1 MRNRRLDRPLQPVV
15 SDCRNLAG
23 LCQSFVQIVDANG
36 VSFLDWSSIRLSTA
50 LQVEFQVLR
59 ESLRYPKGRTRSSVD
74 CSRGPAHSLEVRSVA
89 PSRDDI
95 PAKKTRLRGIVST
108 MGAAL
113 AMAYGWPG
121 SATAEKI
128 EAALARAYQNNPQ
141 LNAQRATVRQ
151 TDEGVTRAL
160 SGYRPTISANASAG
174 KGFLDAQASIP
185 TSLLSTPINVPI
197 NIRTTLDTWSVG
209 VNASQNLLNAQT
221 PNRTRAAEAQVFAA
235 RETLRVI
242 EQSVLLSAASV
253 YMDVLR
259 DTANLNLQR
268 DNVRVLRQTLKVTQD
283 RYDAG
288 LVTTTDV
295 DQAQAQLAAA
305 EASLAAAESSLMTT
319 KANYRRIIGNEAQN
333 LSPGMPVDR
342 FSPRTL
348 EAAIVQSLSQNPSVT
363 AAMYNVDVAQLQ
375 VKIAEA
381 GLYPTLA
388 LFGSVQQQQFIGS
401 DFDLKILNSAV
412 LTRLTV
418 PIYQGGS
425 EYSAIRQN
433 KEAVGQQRLN
443 LDQVR
448 DQVRAN
454 VAQYWGQVQATKPQT
469 EAAERQVK
477 YAESALNGV
486 RDEAR
491 VGQRTTL
498 DVLNAIQALLNARVS
513 LITAQHDRVVASYNL
528 LSAVGGLSAAVMGL
542 PVQLYDPGGHY
553 HQVRDSW
560 FGIRTPDGR

>member
-1 MRNRRLDRPLQPVV
+1 M
-15 SDCRNLAG
+15 
-23 LCQSFVQIVDANG
+23 
-36 VSFLDWSSIRLSTA
+36 LSTA
-50 LQVEFQVLR
+50 LQVEFAVLR
-59 ESLRYPKGRTRSSVD
+59 EFLRYPKGPQRSSAG
-74 CSRGPAHSLEVRSVA
+74 CSRGPARSLEVGAVA
-89 PSRDDI
+89 PPCHDI
-95 PAKKTRLRGIVST
+95 QAKKIRLRGIVRT

-113 AMAYGWPG
+113 AMTYGWPG

-151 TDEGVTRAL
+151 TDEGVAQAL
-160 SGYRPTISANASAG
+160 SGYRPTVSADATAG

-185 TSLLSTPINVPI
+185 TNLLSTPINVPI
-197 NIRTTLDTWSVG
+197 NIRTALDTWSVG
-209 VNASQNLLNAQT
+209 VNASQNLFNART
-221 PNRTRAAEAQVFAA
+221 PNRTRAAEAKVFAA

-259 DTANLNLQR
+259 DTATLDLQR

-305 EASLAAAESSLMTT
+305 EASLAAAESALMTT
-319 KANYRRIIGNEAQN
+319 KANYRRIIGSDAQN
-333 LSPGMPVDR
+333 LSPAMPVDR

-348 EAAIVQSLSQNPSVT
+348 EAAIAQSLSQNPSVT
-363 AAMYNVDVAQLQ
+363 AAMYDVDVAQLQ

-388 LFGSVQQQQFIGS
+388 LLGSVQQFQLSGG
-401 DFDLKILNSAV
+401 DFNLKVLNSGV
-412 LTRLTV
+412 LTRLSV

-448 DQVRAN
+448 DQIRAN
-454 VAQYWGQVQATKPQT
+454 VAQYWGQVQATKAQT

-528 LSAVGGLSAAVMGL
+528 LSGVGRLSAAVMAL
-542 PVQLYDPGGHY
+542 PVQFYDPSVHY

-560 FGIRTPDGR
+560 FGVRTPDGR

>member
-1 MRNRRLDRPLQPVV
+1 
-15 SDCRNLAG
+15 
-23 LCQSFVQIVDANG
+23 
-36 VSFLDWSSIRLSTA
+36 
-50 LQVEFQVLR
+50 
-59 ESLRYPKGRTRSSVD
+59 
-74 CSRGPAHSLEVRSVA
+74 
-89 PSRDDI
+89 
-95 PAKKTRLRGIVST
+95 

-121 SATAEKI
+121 PATAEKI

-151 TDEGVTRAL
+151 TDEGVAQAL
-160 SGYRPTISANASAG
+160 SGYRPTVSADATAG

-185 TSLLSTPINVPI
+185 TNLLSTPINVPI

-209 VNASQNLLNAQT
+209 VNASQNLFNART
-221 PNRTRAAEAQVFAA
+221 PNRTRAAEAKVFAA

-259 DTANLNLQR
+259 DTATLDLQR

-305 EASLAAAESSLMTT
+305 EASLAAAESALMTT
-319 KANYRRIIGNEAQN
+319 KANYRRIIGSDAQN
-333 LSPGMPVDR
+333 LSPAMPVDR

-348 EAAIVQSLSQNPSVT
+348 EAAIAQSLSQNPSVT
-363 AAMYNVDVAQLQ
+363 AAMYDVDVAQLQ

-388 LFGSVQQQQFIGS
+388 LLGSVQQFQLSGG
-401 DFDLKILNSAV
+401 DFNLKVLNSGV
-412 LTRLTV
+412 LTRLSV

-448 DQVRAN
+448 DQIRAN
-454 VAQYWGQVQATKPQT
+454 VAQYWGQVQATKAQT

-528 LSAVGGLSAAVMGL
+528 LSGVGRLSAAVMAL
-542 PVQLYDPGGHY
+542 PVQFYDPSVHY

-560 FGIRTPDGR
+560 FGVRTPDGR

>member
-1 MRNRRLDRPLQPVV
+1 MAL
-15 SDCRNLAG
+15 G
-23 LCQSFVQIVDANG
+23 LG
-36 VSFLDWSSIRLSTA
+36 RHH
-50 LQVEFQVLR
+50 VEYGEFAVLR
-59 ESLRYPKGRTRSSVD
+59 ESLRYPKGPQRSSAD
-74 CSRGPAHSLEVRSVA
+74 CSRGPARSLEVGAVA
-89 PSRDDI
+89 PACHDI
-95 PAKKTRLRGIVST
+95 PAKKIRLRGIVRT

-151 TDEGVTRAL
+151 TDEGVAQAL
-160 SGYRPTISANASAG
+160 SGYRPTVSADASAG

-197 NIRTTLDTWSVG
+197 NIRTALDTWSVG

-221 PNRTRAAEAQVFAA
+221 PNRTRAAEAKVFAA

-259 DTANLNLQR
+259 DTANFDLQR

-283 RYDAG
+283 RYNAG

-319 KANYRRIIGNEAQN
+319 KANFRRIIGNEAQD
-333 LSPGMPVDR
+333 LSPAMPVDR
-342 FSPRTL
+342 FSPRSL
-348 EAAIVQSLSQNPSVT
+348 EAAIAQSLSQNPSVA
-363 AAMYNVDVAQLQ
+363 AAMYDVDVAQLQ

-381 GLYPTLA
+381 GLYPTLG
-388 LFGSVQQQQFIGS
+388 LFGSVQQLQLSGS
-401 DFDLKILNSAV
+401 DFNLKILNSTV
-412 LTRLTV
+412 LTRLTI
-418 PIYQGGS
+418 PLYQGGK
-425 EYSAIRQN
+425 EHSAIRQD
-433 KEAVGQQRLN
+433 KETVGQQRLN

-448 DQVRAN
+448 DQVRSN
-454 VAQYWGQVQATKPQT
+454 VAQYWGQVQATKAQT

-513 LITAQHDRVVASYNL
+513 LITAQHDRVVASYNV
-528 LSAVGGLSAAVMGL
+528 LSAVGRLSAAVMGL
-542 PVQLYDPGGHY
+542 PVQLYDPGVHY

-560 FGIRTPDGR
+560 FGVRTPDGR

>member
-1 MRNRRLDRPLQPVV
+1 
-15 SDCRNLAG
+15 
-23 LCQSFVQIVDANG
+23 
-36 VSFLDWSSIRLSTA
+36 LDWGGIMLSTA
-50 LQVEFQVLR
+50 LQVEFQGLR
-59 ESLRYPKGRTRSSVD
+59 DALTYPKHCRRISAD
-74 CSRGPAHSLEVRSVA
+74 CSLGIDSADCSLGIDFAARSLEVGAVA
-89 PSRDDI
+89 AARHGI
-95 PAKKTRLRGIVST
+95 PAKKIRLRGIVRA

-113 AMAYGWPG
+113 AMTYGWPG
-121 SATAEKI
+121 CAAAEKI

-141 LNAQRATVRQ
+141 LNAQRASVRQ
-151 TDEGVTRAL
+151 ADEGVAQAL
-160 SGYRPTISANASAG
+160 SGYRPTVSADASAG

-185 TSLLSTPINVPI
+185 TSLLSTPINIP
-197 NIRTTLDTWSVG
+197 IRTPLDTWSVG
-209 VNASQNLLNAQT
+209 VNASQNLFNAQT
-221 PNRTRAAEAQVFAA
+221 PNRTRGAEAKVFAA

-242 EQSVLLSAASV
+242 EQSVLLSSASV

-259 DTANLNLQR
+259 DSANLDLQR

-305 EASLAAAESSLMTT
+305 EATLAAAESALITT
-319 KANYRRIIGNEAQN
+319 KANYRRIIGDEAQK
-333 LSPGMPVDR
+333 LSPAMPVDR

-348 EAAIVQSLSQNPSVT
+348 EAAIAQSLSENPFVT
-363 AAMYNVDVAQLQ
+363 AAMYDVDVAQLQ

-388 LFGSVQQQQFIGS
+388 LLGSVQQLQLIGN
-401 DFDLKILNSAV
+401 DFTLKLFNSAV

-418 PIYQGGS
+418 PLYRGGS

-443 LDQVR
+443 LDEVR
-448 DQVRAN
+448 DRVRAN
-454 VAQYWGQVQATKPQT
+454 VVQYWGQLQATKAQV

-477 YAESALNGV
+477 YAESALDGV

-513 LITAQHDRVVASYNL
+513 LITAQHDRVVASYNV
-528 LSAVGGLSAAVMGL
+528 LSAVGRLSAAGL
-542 PVQLYDPGGHY
+542 GLSVQLYDPGVHY
-553 HQVRDSW
+553 QQVRDSW
-560 FGIRTPDGR
+560 FGVRTPDGR

>member
-1 MRNRRLDRPLQPVV
+1 
-15 SDCRNLAG
+15 
-23 LCQSFVQIVDANG
+23 
-36 VSFLDWSSIRLSTA
+36 
-50 LQVEFQVLR
+50 
-59 ESLRYPKGRTRSSVD
+59 
-74 CSRGPAHSLEVRSVA
+74 
-89 PSRDDI
+89 
-95 PAKKTRLRGIVST
+95 
-108 MGAAL
+108 
-113 AMAYGWPG
+113 
-121 SATAEKI
+121 
-128 EAALARAYQNNPQ
+128 
-141 LNAQRATVRQ
+141 
-151 TDEGVTRAL
+151 
-160 SGYRPTISANASAG
+160 
-174 KGFLDAQASIP
+174 
-185 TSLLSTPINVPI
+185 
-197 NIRTTLDTWSVG
+197 
-209 VNASQNLLNAQT
+209 
-221 PNRTRAAEAQVFAA
+221 
-235 RETLRVI
+235 
-242 EQSVLLSAASV
+242 
-253 YMDVLR
+253 
-259 DTANLNLQR
+259 
-268 DNVRVLRQTLKVTQD
+268 
-283 RYDAG
+283 
-288 LVTTTDV
+288 
-295 DQAQAQLAAA
+295 
-305 EASLAAAESSLMTT
+305 MTT

-454 VAQYWGQVQATKPQT
+454 VAQYWGQVQATKAQT

-513 LITAQHDRVVASYNL
+513 LITAQHVRVVASYNL
-528 LSAVGGLSAAVMGL
+528 LSAVGADPLRFQRGVLRPRRRTERRRRSSPRSAAAPEL
-542 PVQLYDPGGHY
+542 PQGSGDRRRLRRQAWRLVCGSLSC
-553 HQVRDSW
+553 RE
-560 FGIRTPDGR
+560 PDEENSVIILTRSSRKK

>member
-1 MRNRRLDRPLQPVV
+1 M
-15 SDCRNLAG
+15 
-23 LCQSFVQIVDANG
+23 
-36 VSFLDWSSIRLSTA
+36 LSTA
-50 LQVEFQVLR
+50 LQVEFAVLR
-59 ESLRYPKGRTRSSVD
+59 EFLRYPKGPQRSSAD
-74 CSRGPAHSLEVRSVA
+74 CSRAPARLLEVGAVA
-89 PSRDDI
+89 PACHDI
-95 PAKKTRLRGIVST
+95 PAKKIRLSGIVRT

-121 SATAEKI
+121 PATAEKI

-151 TDEGVTRAL
+151 TDEGVAQAL
-160 SGYRPTISANASAG
+160 SGYRPTVSADATAG

-185 TSLLSTPINVPI
+185 TNLLSTPINVPI
-197 NIRTTLDTWSVG
+197 NIRTTLDSWSVG
-209 VNASQNLLNAQT
+209 VNASQNLFNART
-221 PNRTRAAEAQVFAA
+221 PNRTRAAEAKVFAA

-259 DTANLNLQR
+259 DTATLDLQR

-305 EASLAAAESSLMTT
+305 EASLAAAESALMTT
-319 KANYRRIIGNEAQN
+319 KANYRRIIGSDAQN
-333 LSPGMPVDR
+333 LSPAMPVDR

-348 EAAIVQSLSQNPSVT
+348 EAAIAQSLSQNPSVT
-363 AAMYNVDVAQLQ
+363 AAMYDVDVAQLQ

-388 LFGSVQQQQFIGS
+388 LLGSVQQFQLSGG
-401 DFDLKILNSAV
+401 DFNLKVLNSGV
-412 LTRLTV
+412 LTRLSV

-448 DQVRAN
+448 DQIRAN
-454 VAQYWGQVQATKPQT
+454 VAQYWGQVQATKAQT

-528 LSAVGGLSAAVMGL
+528 LSGVGRLSAAVMAL
-542 PVQLYDPGGHY
+542 PVQFYDPSVHY

-560 FGIRTPDGR
+560 FGVRTPDGR